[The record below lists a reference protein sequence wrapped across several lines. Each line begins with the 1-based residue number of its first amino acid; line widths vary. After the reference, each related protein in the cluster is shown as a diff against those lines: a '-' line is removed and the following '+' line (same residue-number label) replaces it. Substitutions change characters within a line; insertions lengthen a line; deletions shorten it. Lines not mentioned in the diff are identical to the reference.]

1 MEREEQWVQCCLCPI
16 TVSEFRHQI
25 VHFCVEVVGDIPR
38 MQVAECDTTPGHLAL
53 EHLSTWPGVQK
64 GSTGDSAGII
74 NKNCFPR
81 VLGFTLCHFSL
92 RSKFKNFLKLKVVK
106 ETDSP
111 MRGGRGGCRREDEF
125 MKSSRPELCF
135 SKPQN
140 LAIRTSI
147 CPPRHTGT
155 WRLVL
160 TNCIVEM
167 CPSSWPDLC

>member
-1 MEREEQWVQCCLCPI
+1 MCPI

-25 VHFCVEVVGDIPR
+25 VYFCVEVVGDIPR
-38 MQVAECDTTPGHLAL
+38 MQVAPGHLAP
-53 EHLSTWPGVQK
+53 EHLSTWPGAQR
-64 GSTGDSAGII
+64 GRTGDSAGII
-74 NKNCFPR
+74 NQNCFLR
-81 VLGFTLCHFSL
+81 GFGFTLSHFSL
-92 RSKFKNFLKLKVVK
+92 QSKLKIFLILKAGDIAK
-106 ETDSP
+106 ETDTP
-111 MRGGRGGCRREDEF
+111 MRGGREERRREDEF

-167 CPSSWPDLC
+167 CPSSWPDLSYSSPPPT